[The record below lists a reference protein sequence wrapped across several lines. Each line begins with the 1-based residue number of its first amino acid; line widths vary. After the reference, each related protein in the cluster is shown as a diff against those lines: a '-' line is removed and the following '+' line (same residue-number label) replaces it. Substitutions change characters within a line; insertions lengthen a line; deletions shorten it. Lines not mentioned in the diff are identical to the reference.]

1 MRIHTEKINNSIRK
15 GAALTAVLWLAVG
28 PVRVRQSRHAHNPH
42 QCFQSHRLRRARRWR
57 DRQHPRLQ
65 AALDAAAK
73 AGGGIVELPVGIYL
87 SGPAID
93 ARLAGIRPGPLST
106 LFREGYRETEHFLSR
121 SEEAMGDGMLTAD
134 VGAIE
139 NISRSLR
146 KVSSVE
152 IAKIERDV
160 GFLATAG
167 ATTPFIGLFGTV
179 WGIMSA
185 FRSIGQAGSTSLAIV
200 APGISEAL
208 ITTAI
213 GLAVAIPAVI
223 GFNYV
228 QGKIKLFVSEIDN
241 FCYDFLNIVQ
251 KIFNSKR

>member
-1 MRIHTEKINNSIRK
+1 MLQTIFNHSLVIIGVFAILIFFSIGSWAVILQKLVQLRYLKRNAREFTELFWEIKEF
-15 GAALTAVLWLAVG
+15 
-28 PVRVRQSRHAHNPH
+28 HE
-42 QCFQSHRLRRARRWR
+42 
-57 DRQHPRLQ
+57 
-65 AALDAAAK
+65 
-73 AGGGIVELPVGIYL
+73 VE
-87 SGPAID
+87 
-93 ARLAGIRPGPLST
+93 ARLAGLKPGPLPA
-106 LFREGYRETEHFLSR
+106 LFREGYRETMHFLALGADPAAR
-121 SEEAMGDGMLTAD
+121 EALTAD
-134 VGAIE
+134 AGAIQ

-146 KVSSVE
+146 KVSSRE

-185 FRSIGQAGSTSLAIV
+185 FQSIGQAGSTSLAIV

-208 ITTAI
+208 LTTAI

-228 QGKIKLFVSEIDN
+228 QGKIKLLVSEIDN
-241 FCYDFLNIVQ
+241 FSYDFLNILQ
-251 KIFNSKR
+251 KIFDAKR

>member
-1 MRIHTEKINNSIRK
+1 MLQTIFTDSPVIVGVFAILVVFSIGSWAVIIQKLVQLGFLKRNTREFTELFWEVKEFS
-15 GAALTAVLWLAVG
+15 AV
-28 PVRVRQSRHAHNPH
+28 
-42 QCFQSHRLRRARRWR
+42 
-57 DRQHPRLQ
+57 
-65 AALDAAAK
+65 
-73 AGGGIVELPVGIYL
+73 E
-87 SGPAID
+87 
-93 ARLAGIRPGPLST
+93 ARLAGLKPGPLAA
-106 LFREGYRETEHFLSR
+106 LFREGYRETRHFLALSAYPA
-121 SEEAMGDGMLTAD
+121 SSGALTAEA
-134 VGAIE
+134 GGIE

-146 KVSSVE
+146 KVSSRE

-185 FRSIGQAGSTSLAIV
+185 FQSIGQAGSTSLAIV

-208 ITTAI
+208 VTTAV

-228 QGKIKLFVSEIDN
+228 QGRIRLMVSEIDN
-241 FCYDFLNIVQ
+241 FSYDFLNIVQ
-251 KIFNSKR
+251 KIFNAKR

>member
-1 MRIHTEKINNSIRK
+1 MLQLDTSYSPIII
-15 GAALTAVLWLAVG
+15 GVVG
-28 PVRVRQSRHAHNPH
+28 ILIFFSVGSWAIIIYKLFQLGSLRQST
-42 QCFQSHRLRRARRWR
+42 
-57 DRQHPRLQ
+57 RQFTELFWE
-65 AALDAAAK
+65 AK
-73 AGGGIVELPVGIYL
+73 EFPV
-87 SGPAID
+87 ID
-93 ARLAGIRPGPLST
+93 SRLAGLRPGPLAV
-106 LFREGYRETEHFLSR
+106 LFHEGYRETEHFLSTDVNPAVEGR
-121 SEEAMGDGMLTAD
+121 LTTD
-134 VGAIE
+134 TGAIE

-146 KVSSVE
+146 KVSSRE

-160 GFLATAG
+160 GFLATVG

-179 WGIMSA
+179 WGIMEA
-185 FRSIGQAGSTSLAIV
+185 FQRIGQAGSTSLAIV

-228 QGKIKLFVSEIDN
+228 QGKIRRFVSEIDN

-251 KIFNSKR
+251 KTFNAKR

>member
-1 MRIHTEKINNSIRK
+1 MLQIVASYSPVIVGVVAILVFFSVGSWAIIIHKLIQ
-15 GAALTAVLWLAVG
+15 LASLKRSTREFTDLFWEVKEFG
-28 PVRVRQSRHAHNPH
+28 
-42 QCFQSHRLRRARRWR
+42 
-57 DRQHPRLQ
+57 
-65 AALDAAAK
+65 
-73 AGGGIVELPVGIYL
+73 
-87 SGPAID
+87 AID

>member
-1 MRIHTEKINNSIRK
+1 MLQIVASYSPVIVGVVAILVFFSVGSWAIIIHKLIQ
-15 GAALTAVLWLAVG
+15 LASLKRSTREFTDLFWEVKEFG
-28 PVRVRQSRHAHNPH
+28 
-42 QCFQSHRLRRARRWR
+42 
-57 DRQHPRLQ
+57 
-65 AALDAAAK
+65 
-73 AGGGIVELPVGIYL
+73 
-87 SGPAID
+87 AID

-179 WGIMSA
+179 WGIMST
-185 FRSIGQAGSTSLAIV
+185 RRKES
-200 APGISEAL
+200 
-208 ITTAI
+208 
-213 GLAVAIPAVI
+213 
-223 GFNYV
+223 
-228 QGKIKLFVSEIDN
+228 
-241 FCYDFLNIVQ
+241 
-251 KIFNSKR
+251 